1 MLRVKFSPGI
11 ASVKSDRLPSGCWC
25 FMVFNLDHVQSE
37 LMLASPSRQALQ
49 MGFLFASCCVRPC
62 ASSSIFEQLLSLVL
76 LYLREV
82 FISREENVD
91 HISVSAREL
100 QKNSSAKRNRNGE
113 HCGCR

>member
-1 MLRVKFSPGI
+1 
-11 ASVKSDRLPSGCWC
+11 
-25 FMVFNLDHVQSE
+25 MVFNLDHVQSE

-49 MGFLFASCCVRPC
+49 MGFLFSSCCVRPC

-91 HISVSAREL
+91 HISALCEGVPKEQFCQEKPQWRTL
-100 QKNSSAKRNRNGE
+100 WM
-113 HCGCR
+113 